1 MNLKNNIKKYRA
13 QKNLSQRELA
23 EKAEV
28 TPAYIALLE
37 TGDRENPSTN
47 ILLKISQALEVS
59 VSKLLG
65 LDETEPT
72 QKEVV

>member
-23 EKAEV
+23 ERAKV

-47 ILLKISQALEVS
+47 ILLRLSRVLEVS
-59 VSKLLG
+59 VSELLG
-65 LDETEPT
+65 LSEV
-72 QKEVV
+72 KEVV

>member
-47 ILLKISQALEVS
+47 ILLKLSKALQVPI
-59 VSKLLG
+59 SKLLE
-65 LDETEPT
+65 LDEA
-72 QKEVV
+72 KEVV

>member
-23 EKAEV
+23 ERAKV

-47 ILLKISQALEVS
+47 ILLRLSMVLEVS
-59 VSKLLG
+59 VSELLG
-65 LDETEPT
+65 LNEA
-72 QKEVV
+72 KEVV

>member
-1 MNLKNNIKKYRA
+1 MNLKNNIRKYRT

-23 EKAEV
+23 ERAKV

-47 ILLKISQALEVS
+47 ILIKISKALEVPIN
-59 VSKLLG
+59 KLLEPE
-65 LDETEPT
+65 ET
-72 QKEVV
+72 KNVV